1 MLVLQFRNADG
12 LTRKQPGTVYVREIA
27 TVTLPPGA
35 VRAVLVVVV
44 VSAWSNAVNFTDGL
58 DGLAAGS
65 MAMVSAA
72 YVLITFWQ
80 YRNAVRHRAQAWAA
94 TTSAIRWTWR

>member
-1 MLVLQFRNADG
+1 MA
-12 LTRKQPGTVYVREIA
+12 
-27 TVTLPPGA
+27 LPP
-35 VRAVLVVVV
+35 LVFIVFVILL
-44 VSAWSNAVNFTDGL
+44 VSAWSNAVNLTDGL

-80 YRNAVRHRAQAWAA
+80 YRNACATARAWAA
-94 TTSAIRWTWR
+94 TTCVTRWIWH